1 MAKSSSFYC
10 CFFGY
15 FWIQK
20 IGDFGFQLWIVV
32 VWACVCVCVGSGL
45 VFLFVFFDLFVFV
58 FNQSLSSKTNG
69 LQTHCLMI
77 LIMTHYKNGVVCLL
91 MLVTCYLLVETTSF
105 GL

>member
-32 VWACVCVCVGSGL
+32 IWACVCVCVCVGSGL

-58 FNQSLSSKTNG
+58 FVISNVLNG
-69 LQTHCLMI
+69 FQ
-77 LIMTHYKNGVVCLL
+77 VWLL
-91 MLVTCYLLVETTSF
+91 WAVFSDLL
-105 GL
+105 